1 MVSCQYFEKEVPD
14 EKELLEQEL
23 KKINWDEVDEFP
35 SVLQCDTIKDAEIK
49 KQCFFD
55 YLTQTIQDRIGID
68 TLQILYPEM
77 DTIEVKVTINPDA
90 SFDISV
96 VDNPVIA
103 GINTS
108 AKVWKWQRL
117 DTGDNQSW
125 AGFWASLTNAVPA
138 GYSKIEVKYLRTN
151 ATSQLRIK
159 CEGSV
164 TKEFDPVAPAS
175 KTNEWETIVFDLAAN
190 KVFFID
196 NY

>member
-1 MVSCQYFEKEVPD
+1 MKRFSVFLLLFSMVSCQYFEKEVPD

-90 SFDISV
+90 SLQFEPQFSKDSV
-96 VDNPVIA
+96 TYDRTKIDSILTARLSDFPKVEPAIKRGIKVKTQFVLPVI
-103 GINTS
+103 I
-108 AKVWKWQRL
+108 KVEK
-117 DTGDNQSW
+117 
-125 AGFWASLTNAVPA
+125 
-138 GYSKIEVKYLRTN
+138 
-151 ATSQLRIK
+151 
-159 CEGSV
+159 
-164 TKEFDPVAPAS
+164 
-175 KTNEWETIVFDLAAN
+175 
-190 KVFFID
+190 
-196 NY
+196 